1 MLWESVDAEQALR
14 DRFGLEGTDHA
25 ADWLTAILAEHWSLA
40 VQEVP
45 RLTLSDRNAI
55 VWARTDR
62 GPLVVKLSCAREQFA
77 HLAAT
82 ARLLRDLA
90 ARDVPVAAPLP
101 GRSGQVRIVADGP
114 RGPLSLAVLPEV
126 AGNWL
131 DGADLGAVH
140 AAGAGLATLHE
151 ALHDVAEDARSDS
164 AAAALTTTAPRPLP
178 ERVSGWLAGRD
189 PGRAPEAST
198 RLAELLTD
206 LPAPSDAPQ
215 LIHGDFRAA
224 NLLVRDAQIAAVLDF
239 DDVRTDHR
247 VADLAQAGTY
257 LVTLFRHWG
266 PTPAPARAALRAGYE
281 AVRPLGEIESRW
293 LEVLTLWMG
302 IAAVPPQ
309 DDGRWAAAVDA
320 LL

>member
-1 MLWESVDAEQALR
+1 MLSPGLSMLWESVDAEQALR

-45 RLTLSDRNAI
+45 RLPLSDR
-55 VWARTDR
+55 
-62 GPLVVKLSCAREQFA
+62 S
-77 HLAAT
+77 
-82 ARLLRDLA
+82 
-90 ARDVPVAAPLP
+90 
-101 GRSGQVRIVADGP
+101 
-114 RGPLSLAVLPEV
+114 PLSLAVLPEV

-198 RLAELLTD
+198 RLAELLTA

-281 AVRPLGEIESRW
+281 AVR
-293 LEVLTLWMG
+293 
-302 IAAVPPQ
+302 
-309 DDGRWAAAVDA
+309 
-320 LL
+320 